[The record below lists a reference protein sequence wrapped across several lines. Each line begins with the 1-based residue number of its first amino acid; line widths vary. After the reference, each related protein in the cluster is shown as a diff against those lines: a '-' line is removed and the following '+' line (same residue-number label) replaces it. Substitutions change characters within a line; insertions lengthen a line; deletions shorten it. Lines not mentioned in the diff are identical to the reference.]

1 MIVANPIYDVVFK
14 YIMEDE
20 RIARTILSA
29 LLKTE
34 VVEVHMRRNEYSNKS
49 RDTLSIFRIDFGA
62 TIRDEK
68 GDRQTILIEIQK
80 SQVDSELLRFRQYLG
95 AQYDNKENME
105 GAGRSTYALPMVAVY
120 LLGHTVG
127 SIEAPVVYVDHQVYD
142 YDRNVVEGGIN
153 DPFVESLTHNS
164 IIVQIPRLHGRINN
178 RLDKVLS
185 IFDQSHVVSERNQQT
200 VDIDP
205 SVYGGD
211 DDMETILRKLMEAS
225 CDKDVRREMDV
236 EDEFFSVLKNREEE
250 IMEKER
256 QLAQSLVAIKEA
268 EEQRAQAEEQL
279 AQAEERQAQAE
290 EQRAQAEEQRA
301 QAEEQRAQAEEQR
314 AQAEEQRAQAEEQ
327 RAQAEERAE
336 RVERMMRNTVIAL
349 LQKQLA
355 AEDIADMLGV
365 DVVTVR
371 QIAAEA

>member
-1 MIVANPIYDVVFK
+1 
-14 YIMEDE
+14 
-20 RIARTILSA
+20 
-29 LLKTE
+29 
-34 VVEVHMRRNEYSNKS
+34 
-49 RDTLSIFRIDFGA
+49 
-62 TIRDEK
+62 
-68 GDRQTILIEIQK
+68 
-80 SQVDSELLRFRQYLG
+80 VDSELLRFRQYLG

-105 GAGRSTYALPMVAVY
+105 GSGRNTYALPMVAVY

-127 SIEAPVVYVDHQVYD
+127 DIEAPVVYVDHQVYD
-142 YDRNVVEGGIN
+142 YDRNVVEGGLN

-185 IFDQSHVVSERNQQT
+185 IFDQAHVVSKDQQT

-205 SVYGGD
+205 AVYGGD

-236 EDEFFSVLKNREEE
+236 EDEFFSVLRNREAE

-256 QLAQSLVAIKEA
+256 QLAQSIVAAKE
-268 EEQRAQAEEQL
+268 
-279 AQAEERQAQAE
+279 AE

-314 AQAEEQRAQAEEQ
+314 AQAEELRAQAEEQ

-336 RVERMMRNTVIAL
+336 RAERIMRNTIIAL
-349 LQKQLA
+349 LQKQMA

-371 QIAAEA
+371 QIAAEV

>member
-268 EEQRAQAEEQL
+268 EEQRAQAEEQR

-290 EQRAQAEEQRA
+290 EQLVQAEERQAQAEEQL
-301 QAEEQRAQAEEQR
+301 
-314 AQAEEQRAQAEEQ
+314 
-327 RAQAEERAE
+327 AQAEERAE
-336 RVERMMRNTVIAL
+336 RMMRNTIIAL

>member
-178 RLDKVLS
+178 RLDMVLS
-185 IFDQSHVVSERNQQT
+185 IFDQTQRDASDSRLLR
-200 VDIDP
+200 IDDTA
-205 SVYGGD
+205 YGGN
-211 DDMETILRKLMEAS
+211 DDMGHILHRLTMAAADADMRHKMN
-225 CDKDVRREMDV
+225 V
-236 EDEFFSVLKNREEE
+236 EDEYFSAIEKRDTE
-250 IMEKER
+250 ILMRDR
-256 QLAQSLVAIKEA
+256 QLAEQKAQLSEQKAQLS
-268 EEQRAQAEEQL
+268 EQRNLLRTTIKLLLDAGKSQEEVAESL
-279 AQAEERQAQAE
+279 GLD
-290 EQRAQAEEQRA
+290 
-301 QAEEQRAQAEEQR
+301 
-314 AQAEEQRAQAEEQ
+314 
-327 RAQAEERAE
+327 
-336 RVERMMRNTVIAL
+336 VETIKRM
-349 LQKQLA
+349 
-355 AEDIADMLGV
+355 
-365 DVVTVR
+365 
-371 QIAAEA
+371 

>member
-1 MIVANPIYDVVFK
+1 M
-14 YIMEDE
+14 
-20 RIARTILSA
+20 
-29 LLKTE
+29 
-34 VVEVHMRRNEYSNKS
+34 
-49 RDTLSIFRIDFGA
+49 
-62 TIRDEK
+62 
-68 GDRQTILIEIQK
+68 
-80 SQVDSELLRFRQYLG
+80 RFRQYLG

-268 EEQRAQAEEQL
+268 EEQLAQAEERQAQAEEQL

-290 EQRAQAEEQRA
+290 ERQAQAEERQ
-301 QAEEQRAQAEEQR
+301 
-314 AQAEEQRAQAEEQ
+314 
-327 RAQAEERAE
+327 AQAEERA
-336 RVERMMRNTVIAL
+336 ERMMRNTVIAL

-371 QIAAEA
+371 QIAAEV

>member
-1 MIVANPIYDVVFK
+1 
-14 YIMEDE
+14 
-20 RIARTILSA
+20 
-29 LLKTE
+29 
-34 VVEVHMRRNEYSNKS
+34 
-49 RDTLSIFRIDFGA
+49 
-62 TIRDEK
+62 
-68 GDRQTILIEIQK
+68 
-80 SQVDSELLRFRQYLG
+80 
-95 AQYDNKENME
+95 
-105 GAGRSTYALPMVAVY
+105 
-120 LLGHTVG
+120 
-127 SIEAPVVYVDHQVYD
+127 
-142 YDRNVVEGGIN
+142 
-153 DPFVESLTHNS
+153 
-164 IIVQIPRLHGRINN
+164 IVQIPRLHGRINN

-268 EEQRAQAEEQL
+268 EEQRAQAEEQR

-290 EQRAQAEEQRA
+290 EQRAQAEEQRVQAEEQRA

-349 LQKQLA
+349 LQKQMA

-365 DVVTVR
+365 DVETVR
-371 QIAAEA
+371 QIAAEV